1 MGQDAVPKKSFGELE
16 DDSDDDAQG
25 SDEEPALSPATAL
38 PPAPLRKK
46 SKKVK
51 TPVKEVD
58 SDDETVGSDDEPV
71 VPPVN
76 KEKGKAPSKKSK
88 APAPAKIFKRNE
100 PVSNGIA
107 RDPRCKM
114 CERGNHECWERT
126 GTGFSCVN
134 CCKWKMRCES
144 QSDDDSYAPSEDEE
158 KVPEKSSG
166 KKRSAPVP
174 DDEPASKKAKK
185 SGVGLVPKK
194 KEGKKSKPPAPT
206 QRSKP
211 PAPTQSKP
219 PAPTQPSK
227 PPAPTQSKKKK
238 VVKTAANVPTSDE
251 ETPVSSGPSKS
262 QPAAPSAPS
271 GPSKPQPAAPMRQE
285 LPAPDWMKN
294 VLIEYFS
301 QSLFF
306 FLNTII

>member
-1 MGQDAVPKKSFGELE
+1 M
-16 DDSDDDAQG
+16 
-25 SDEEPALSPATAL
+25 
-38 PPAPLRKK
+38 
-46 SKKVK
+46 K

-211 PAPTQSKP
+211 PAPTQ
-219 PAPTQPSK
+219 PSK